1 MSSIYK
7 ERNWKDEPTTEE
19 EIKYQFIC
27 AASLLGIMDRCYF
40 CKDLRDAMRKLE
52 EKEVQKNE
60 NQMD

>member
-7 ERNWKDEPTTEE
+7 ERNWKDEPTTED

-40 CKDLRDAMRKLE
+40 CKDLRDAVRELEKRKA
-52 EKEVQKNE
+52 KENE